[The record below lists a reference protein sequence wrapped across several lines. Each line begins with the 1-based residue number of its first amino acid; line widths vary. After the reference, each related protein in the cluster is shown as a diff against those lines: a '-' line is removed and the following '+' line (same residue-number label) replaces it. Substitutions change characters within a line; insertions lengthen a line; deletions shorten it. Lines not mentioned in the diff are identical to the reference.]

1 MLEVLHRIVQEV
13 NSAANLEAAL
23 KVIVTRVKAA
33 IGADVCSVYLTNFEE
48 RTHVLMATD
57 GFRQES
63 VGKVRLPLGR
73 GLVGLVAER
82 AEPVNEADAPAHPR
96 YMKITDTGE
105 VSYHGFLGV
114 PIIQRRKVLGVLVVR
129 QAEERQFGDAEVT
142 FLFTLAAQ
150 LAGAISFAQASGEL
164 AALQQPGETFNRFLQ
179 GRPGSPGVG
188 LGAIVVAYRLADLDA
203 VPDRKT
209 EDIAGEAAEFRAA
222 VAAVEDD
229 LRRLKSHL
237 SEDLPAEDR
246 ALFDALLLMLG
257 SDTLVTRTIAL
268 IEQGNWAPGAL
279 RRTIEEH
286 AKVFDVMEDVYLRE
300 RASDI
305 RDLGRRILM
314 HLQRD
319 TPRVVEYPPHT
330 ILAGEEVSAM
340 QLAEVPKERLA
351 GIVSASGSSSSHVAI
366 FARAIGIPAV
376 MGVTDLPVA
385 RAEGLEA
392 IIDGYRGRV
401 HVSPAP
407 AVREEYARLALE
419 EAALSRELEHLRGLP
434 AETTDGVSVPL
445 HLNTGLVNEM
455 LTIGAEEAAGVGLYR
470 TEMPFMVR
478 DRFPG
483 ESVQVA
489 NYRNVIKTFAPRP
502 VTLRTLDIGG
512 DKPLPYFPVSE
523 SNPFLGWRGV
533 RISLSHPEIF
543 LTQVRA
549 MLRAA
554 IGFKNLRILLP
565 MVTTVAEVEE
575 LQQLIRR
582 AHDELI
588 EEGFAVSLPGIGVMV
603 EVPSAVYLAE
613 ELARRVEFLSI
624 GTNDLTQ
631 YLLAVDRNNP
641 HVADLYDD
649 MHPAVLRAV
658 QQVVEGAR
666 SYSRSV
672 SVCGELAGNPLAAVL
687 LVGMGVESLSMS
699 AGSLLKVK
707 WVIRSFSKSRARQLV
722 QVALRMEDARQVRR
736 FMEGVLAEMGLGGL
750 VGPTGT
756 I

>member
-13 NSAANLEAAL
+13 NGAANLEAAL
-23 KVIVTRVKAA
+23 EVIVTRVKGA

-57 GFRQES
+57 GLRKES
-63 VGKVRLPLGR
+63 VGKVRLPMGR
-73 GLVGLVAER
+73 GLVGLVTER

-96 YMKITDTGE
+96 YLKITDTGE
-105 VSYHGFLGV
+105 TQFHGFLGV
-114 PIIQRRKVLGVLVVR
+114 PIIQNRKVLGVLVVR
-129 QAEERQFGDAEVT
+129 QVEPRQFGDAEVT

-150 LAGAISFAQASGEL
+150 LAGAIVFAQASGEL
-164 AALQQPGETFNRFLQ
+164 AALQQPGERFGRFLQ

-188 LGAIVVAYRLADLDA
+188 LGTMVVAYRLADLDA
-203 VPDRKT
+203 VPDRRT
-209 EDIAGEAAEFRAA
+209 ENTAAESHAFRAA

-229 LRRLKSHL
+229 LRRLKGNL

-279 RRTIEEH
+279 RQTIQEH
-286 AKVFDVMEDVYLRE
+286 ARVFDAMEDVYLRE

-319 TPRVVEYPPHT
+319 TPRVVEYPART
-330 ILAGEEVSAM
+330 ILVGEEVTAM

-366 FARAIGIPAV
+366 FARAIGLPAV
-376 MGVTDLPVA
+376 MGITGLPVG
-385 RAEGLEA
+385 RVERLEA

-401 HVSPAP
+401 YANPEP
-407 AVREEYARLALE
+407 AVRAEYERLALE
-419 EAALSRELEHLRGLP
+419 EQALSRELEHLRGLP
-434 AETTDGVSVPL
+434 AETTDGLRVPL
-445 HLNTGLVNEM
+445 YLNTGLVNEM
-455 LTIGAEEAAGVGLYR
+455 LTLGTEEAEGIGLYR

-502 VTLRTLDIGG
+502 VILRTLDVGG

-554 IGFKNLRILLP
+554 IGFQNLRILLP
-565 MVTTVAEVEE
+565 MVSTVAEVED
-575 LQQLIRR
+575 LQQLIQR
-582 AHDELI
+582 AHDELL
-588 EEGFAVSLPGIGVMV
+588 EEGYAITKPGIGVMV

-613 ELARRVEFLSI
+613 DIARRVDFLSI

-631 YLLAVDRNNP
+631 YILAVDRNNP

-658 QQVVEGAR
+658 QQVIEG
-666 SYSRSV
+666 SKVYSRPV

-699 AGSLLKVK
+699 VGSLLKVK
-707 WVIRSFSKSRARQLV
+707 WVIRSFSKSRARQLA

-736 FMEGVLAEMGLGGL
+736 FMDGVLAEMGLAGL
-750 VGPTGT
+750 VGPAGT
-756 I
+756 H